1 MNKPLTSKD
10 LLADALGLNDDI
22 LKRLLML
29 AERIDMDPNTGT
41 LKITNGKS
49 SITMRENGEIRVAG
63 TSIVQTS
70 EHDITL
76 DAAWIDL
83 N

>member
-1 MNKPLTSKD
+1 MNKPLTIRD
-10 LLADALGLNDDI
+10 LLGDALDLKDDV
-22 LKRLLML
+22 LQKLLLL
-29 AERIDMDPNTGT
+29 AERIALDQQTGT

-49 SITMRENGEIRVAG
+49 SITLRENGEIRVSG

-70 EHDITL
+70 ERDITL

>member
-1 MNKPLTSKD
+1 MNKPLTSQE
-10 LLADALGLNDDI
+10 LLADALGLNEDV
-22 LKRLLML
+22 LKRLLAL
-29 AERIDMDPNTGT
+29 AERIDLDENTGV
-41 LKITNGKS
+41 LKINNGKA
-49 SITMRENGEIRVAG
+49 SITLRNDGQIRIAG

>member
-1 MNKPLTSKD
+1 MNKPLTPNN

-29 AERIDMDPNTGT
+29 ADRIEMDANTGT

-49 SITMRENGEIRVAG
+49 SITMRDSGEIRVAG